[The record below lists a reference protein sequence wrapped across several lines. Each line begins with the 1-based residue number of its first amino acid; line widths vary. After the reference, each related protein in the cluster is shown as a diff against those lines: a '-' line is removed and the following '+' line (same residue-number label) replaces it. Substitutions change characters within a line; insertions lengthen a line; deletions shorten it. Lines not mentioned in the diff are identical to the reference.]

1 MKYFIRVSQG
11 YFSSNKL
18 EKEIK
23 EAFTPLNNTL
33 LVKKHLPT
41 LIEEVRDKMIQLN
54 EKHPRCKPKEFAM
67 WTGMGVESFSISE
80 VISFHAY
87 EVQNEA

>member
-1 MKYFIRVSQG
+1 MKYFIKVGQV
-11 YFSSNKL
+11 YSSANKL
-18 EKEIK
+18 EKEIN
-23 EAFTPLNNTL
+23 EAFMPLNNTL

-41 LIEEVRDKMIQLN
+41 LIEEVKEKMIQLN
-54 EKHPRCKPKEFAM
+54 EKHPRCKPKQFAT
-67 WTGMGVESFSISE
+67 WKSSGVQSFSISE